1 MRHKEKQINA
11 WLLKFLA
18 KSKQLISE
26 DLTIEQF
33 EIFLTIAVEPGLIAK
48 EIRERLNLSGGMLTR
63 NTKALSTYYVKKGD
77 KEEKKG
83 LGLVDIRP
91 GKYDMRANEFHL
103 TDKGQEVVKKIH
115 EEIAEVAQMITGL
128 NEEGDSPQLELVKGG

>member
-1 MRHKEKQINA
+1 MRHKERRINA

-18 KSKQLISE
+18 RSKQLISE

-33 EIFLTIAVEPGLIAK
+33 EVFLTIAVEPGLIAK
-48 EIRERLNLSGGMLTR
+48 DIRERLGISGGMFTR
-63 NTKALSTYYVKKGD
+63 NSKALSTYYVKKGN

-83 LGLVDIRP
+83 LGLVEIRP

-103 TDKGQEVVKKIH
+103 TDKGMEVVKEIH
-115 EEIAEVAQMITGL
+115 KEIEKVAQMITGL
-128 NEEGDSPQLELVKGG
+128 EDENGDSPMNL